1 MTLTRIHHV
10 GMVVSD
16 ADAALGFW
24 RDVLGLSVA
33 RDEVVEDQGVRGV
46 LLPLANCELELIQ
59 PVQDDTGVSRYLAEQ
74 GEGLHHVC
82 FESTDVQADLTEA
95 ETRGM
100 ELIDR
105 VPRAGLAGQI
115 GFIHPKSTH
124 GVLVELAQPP
134 AGAAPAGAA
143 AGEAWTPR
151 RLHHAVCAMHDR
163 DVAGRDFMAQFGL
176 TDGGRNEFPEA
187 GLCNWFLD
195 LGDTQLELVTPLTEN
210 ERDPLVRRLQRGEGM
225 FMLALSV
232 GDVEQ
237 AVERLRG
244 AGVTCTDASAAM
256 PVTYLSPKHTFG
268 VRVALDAG

>member
-10 GMVVSD
+10 GAVVAD
-16 ADAALGFW
+16 ADAALAFW

-59 PVQDDTGVSRYLAEQ
+59 PVRDDTGVARFLAEQ
-74 GEGLHHVC
+74 GEGLHHLC

-105 VPRAGLAGQI
+105 TPRPGLAGQI
-115 GFIHPKSTH
+115 GFIHPKSNH
-124 GVLVELAQPP
+124 GVLVEYAQPP
-134 AGAAPAGAA
+134 AGASGAAPAG
-143 AGEAWTPR
+143 EPWTPR
-151 RLHHAVCAMHDR
+151 RLHHAVCAMQDR
-163 DVAGRDFMAQFGL
+163 DAAGRDFMAHFGL
-176 TDGGRNEFPEA
+176 ADGGQNAFPQA

-232 GDVEQ
+232 RDVGQ
-237 AVERLRG
+237 AVERLRA

-256 PVTYLSPKHTFG
+256 PVTYVSPKHTFG